1 MRKFVAIMAA
11 ACLFGLAGPADAAFT
26 QLKISG
32 TVVGTQTTIQCGIGG
47 TCSYPSP
54 LLTQS
59 YAANFT
65 QALMPFDL
73 KEGDNSFTHGALS
86 GIGLYSGVINYSNG
100 VLTGR
105 NLTFTFE
112 IPGVRSGTVGSS
124 YITANATT
132 FSVAAI
138 APVPEPGTWAL
149 MLFGFGAVGT
159 ALRRAPRRTLQPA

>member
-1 MRKFVAIMAA
+1 MRKFAAIMAA
-11 ACLFGLAGPADAAFT
+11 ACLFGLAGPADAAVT

-32 TVVGTQTTIQCGIGG
+32 TVVGTQTTIQCGIGP
-47 TCSYPSP
+47 CSYPNP

-65 QALMPFDL
+65 QALMPLDL
-73 KEGDNSFTHGALS
+73 KEGDNSFTYGALS
-86 GIGLYSGVINYSNG
+86 GIGLYSGIINYSNG

-105 NLTFTFE
+105 NLTFSYE
-112 IPGVRSGTVGSS
+112 MPGVRSGTVGSS

-159 ALRRAPRRTLQPA
+159 ALRRATRRTLQPA